1 MSAQPMSELEL
12 SAFKLYLGVALRETD
27 ELAQARSAI
36 CAQLG
41 LVARA
46 EAHITI
52 AYVGQLGA
60 NELASLAAGLEA
72 YVADDLA
79 SFRLTGTGA
88 AWEAEPGSPRLLSSE
103 NARDAA
109 AHACVAWWCVERSPA
124 ITRLRDAASK
134 LLDRLGRPLSA
145 TEPYCPHVTLG
156 SRGRPEI
163 ADEDFDVYSLEKSA
177 TLSGLPVPARVLAT
191 RAHLTAS
198 KLLPASVVS
207 LRAW

>member
-1 MSAQPMSELEL
+1 MSAQPTNELDL

-27 ELAQARSAI
+27 ELVQARSAI

-41 LVARA
+41 LLPRA
-46 EAHITI
+46 DAHITI
-52 AYVGQLGA
+52 AHVGQLGA
-60 NELASLAAGLEA
+60 TELASLAAGLDA

-88 AWEAEPGSPRLLSSE
+88 AWEAEPGLPRLLSSE
-103 NARDAA
+103 SARDAET
-109 AHACVAWWCVERSPA
+109 HACVAWWCVERSPA
-124 ITRLRDAASK
+124 ITRLRDAASE
-134 LLDRLGRPLSA
+134 LLERLGRPLSA

-156 SRGRPEI
+156 ARGRAEI
-163 ADEDFDVYSLEKSA
+163 ADADFDVYSLEKSA
-177 TLSGLPVPARVLAT
+177 TLSGLPMPGRLLAT

-198 KLLPASVVS
+198 KLLPASVVC